1 MKVYVVRMIDN
12 DDFVCVHKTFEGA
25 WKCAVEVLKEIMPEN
40 GADPYDKEE
49 MKMLHD
55 EAKNRVNTS
64 YVYIYIDETVSIMEC
79 TVEG

>member
-25 WKCAVEVLKEIMPEN
+25 WKCAVEVLKETEN
-40 GADPYDKEE
+40 GVDPYDKEK
-49 MKMLHD
+49 MKVLHD

-64 YVYIYIDETVSIMEC
+64 YVYIYIDETISIMKC
-79 TVEG
+79 IVEG